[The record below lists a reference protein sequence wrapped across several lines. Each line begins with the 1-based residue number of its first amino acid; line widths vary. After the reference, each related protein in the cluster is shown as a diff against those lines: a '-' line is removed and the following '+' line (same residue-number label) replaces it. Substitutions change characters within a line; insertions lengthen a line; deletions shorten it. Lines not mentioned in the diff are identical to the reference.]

1 MNYRIGNAV
10 CIDEMPDTGRGGQTF
25 AKRTASDASPAR
37 AGAASDGI
45 SMSAAALRN
54 QPLKR
59 LKTSVPLVPPKP
71 KELEMATSISASR
84 ASLAQ

>member
-45 SMSAAALRN
+45 YPEIRCITPGDIQYRVL
-54 QPLKR
+54 
-59 LKTSVPLVPPKP
+59 
-71 KELEMATSISASR
+71 
-84 ASLAQ
+84 

>member
-1 MNYRIGNAV
+1 MIRLICVPRSAGNERGV
-10 CIDEMPDTGRGGQTF
+10 LKMPSETV
-25 AKRTASDASPAR
+25 
-37 AGAASDGI
+37 SDGI

-59 LKTSVPLVPPKP
+59 LNTSVPLVPPKP

>member
-10 CIDEMPDTGRGGQTF
+10 CIDEMPDTGRGEQTF

-45 SMSAAALRN
+45 LS
-54 QPLKR
+54 
-59 LKTSVPLVPPKP
+59 
-71 KELEMATSISASR
+71 
-84 ASLAQ
+84 

>member
-1 MNYRIGNAV
+1 MTGGAETVNAGCDCCDKNDFHKADTLNYRIGNAV

-45 SMSAAALRN
+45 LS
-54 QPLKR
+54 
-59 LKTSVPLVPPKP
+59 
-71 KELEMATSISASR
+71 
-84 ASLAQ
+84 